1 MALDKQRL
9 LLAAYT
15 SHLKSWRA
23 AVSAE
28 DEKTWKNLVSRLLV
42 AAVVIGALVII
53 GAVVRRV
60 TRRYMRDTER
70 RHIALVF
77 QRVVLWSTIVAVAAL
92 AFASDLTSLAT
103 SCGLLA
109 AGVAVALQSVILSA
123 VGYFVLV

>member
-28 DEKTWKNLVSRLLV
+28 DEKTWKNQVSRLLV
-42 AAVVIGALVII
+42 AAVVIGAHVII
-53 GAVVRRV
+53 GAVVSRV

-92 AFASDLTSLAT
+92 AFAWT
-103 SCGLLA
+103 
-109 AGVAVALQSVILSA
+109 
-123 VGYFVLV
+123 